1 MLFAR
6 VAGQLLSFSK
16 SIHFVFLSYA
26 LSVLADLNVQSKE
39 RELSLQARHLQN
51 IYFVPRMVLSSDNTA
66 TTKLEL
72 NLKPYTYNQ
81 TKHNETWTFCYAEM
95 ITPQ

>member
-26 LSVLADLNVQSKE
+26 LSVLPDLNVKSKE
-39 RELSLQARHLQN
+39 RELSLQARHL
-51 IYFVPRMVLSSDNTA
+51 
-66 TTKLEL
+66 
-72 NLKPYTYNQ
+72 
-81 TKHNETWTFCYAEM
+81 
-95 ITPQ
+95 

>member
-39 RELSLQARHLQN
+39 RELSLEARHL
-51 IYFVPRMVLSSDNTA
+51 
-66 TTKLEL
+66 
-72 NLKPYTYNQ
+72 
-81 TKHNETWTFCYAEM
+81 
-95 ITPQ
+95 

>member
-16 SIHFVFLSYA
+16 SIHFVFLSYG

-39 RELSLQARHLQN
+39 RELSLQARHL
-51 IYFVPRMVLSSDNTA
+51 
-66 TTKLEL
+66 
-72 NLKPYTYNQ
+72 
-81 TKHNETWTFCYAEM
+81 
-95 ITPQ
+95 